1 MLYIGIT
8 LVKLSFIFLSSGEN
22 FWELKVDF
30 IYAFYLSFY
39 ICEISSC
46 ELTLI
51 FFTLLSCNEY
61 RCSCIELFCKVFFKR
76 IPKTYQTIID
86 TGINQ
91 TNREFRTLIQ
101 D

>member
-46 ELTLI
+46 ELT
-51 FFTLLSCNEY
+51 
-61 RCSCIELFCKVFFKR
+61 
-76 IPKTYQTIID
+76 
-86 TGINQ
+86 
-91 TNREFRTLIQ
+91 
-101 D
+101 